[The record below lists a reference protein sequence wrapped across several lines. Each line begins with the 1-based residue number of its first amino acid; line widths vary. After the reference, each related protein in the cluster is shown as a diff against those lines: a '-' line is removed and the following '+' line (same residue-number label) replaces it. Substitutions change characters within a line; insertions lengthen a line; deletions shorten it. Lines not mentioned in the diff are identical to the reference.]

1 MTSKSTAKNGCAT
14 NEALGMGRSFGK
26 RAKNTAGNGWAAGEV
41 AAGAG
46 PFPVFRVGRELG
58 VNGIPFDVAADALK
72 FGGVPHPMI
81 EGLVLPEGLAF
92 AAQGGIGVA
101 GGYPFEDIGD
111 SCEGRARFQQDV
123 NVIGHDHEGVE
134 LVAAKLGTA
143 QDGVFGVSSNLWVG
157 QPKRPEGSRV
167 QSCV

>member
-72 FGGVPHPMI
+72 FG
-81 EGLVLPEGLAF
+81 
-92 AAQGGIGVA
+92 
-101 GGYPFEDIGD
+101 
-111 SCEGRARFQQDV
+111 
-123 NVIGHDHEGVE
+123 
-134 LVAAKLGTA
+134 TA